1 MMLTV
6 NSKSPLIVPAIMRP
20 SICEISSRAKQLVSL
35 HVNENYKPNSGVE
48 ESYRNQTHAGV
59 PPLFEESVARREHC
73 QQQTYPI
80 YLFYPYVY
88 LYIYTHIHTHIHTE
102 STSLYEYVHAHT
114 HTHVHVHLRAYMH
127 TVHPCADGPHEGTTK
142 VLMPVAECQ
151 SSMLSGDWAPPC
163 TVGWPAPS
171 RAPARNPRI
180 SNPRAENP
188 KGQNSKGRPVRQ
200 GQARHRGSGNWRV
213 FWHRDSP

>member
-1 MMLTV
+1 MSTTNIPYL
-6 NSKSPLIVPAIMRP
+6 SFLPLCI
-20 SICEISSRAKQLVSL
+20 
-35 HVNENYKPNSGVE
+35 
-48 ESYRNQTHAGV
+48 
-59 PPLFEESVARREHC
+59 F
-73 QQQTYPI
+73 I
-80 YLFYPYVY
+80 Y
-88 LYIYTHIHTHIHTE
+88 IHTHTYPHTHRIYKFVRVC
-102 STSLYEYVHAHT
+102 TRAHT